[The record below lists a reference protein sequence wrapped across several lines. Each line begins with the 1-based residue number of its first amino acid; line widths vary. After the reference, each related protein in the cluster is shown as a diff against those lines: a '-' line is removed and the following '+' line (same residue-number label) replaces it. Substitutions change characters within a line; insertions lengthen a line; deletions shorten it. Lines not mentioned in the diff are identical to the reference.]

1 MKFLCLILIFTSTT
15 VFGENFYRT
24 NIYDVDYGLPGEE
37 ILVLLG
43 NGRVAKTNPEKI
55 DYLFILS
62 ESKRMKKELGITLNK
77 DRYIVSIEI
86 LPASTHSEFIPKE
99 RNDAFSTYI
108 PTTVSN
114 MSTAQKYHSK
124 GRHSPKESQCFNRA
138 IIWSYEWYKDHSLKS
153 MHMFIFFTRNY
164 IRTYNFEWWWHI
176 APYVH
181 VMHEGKVVERLMDIK
196 YTRGPVTVR
205 QWTDIFMRND
215 AQCRVVTKYSDYADY
230 PYTGDCYLMR
240 TSMYYYQPSE
250 LEMHESWGFT
260 KNNFKR
266 DQLTEAYRE
275 AFDLSF

>member
-15 VFGENFYRT
+15 VFGKNFYRT

-43 NGRVAKTNPEKI
+43 NGRVAKTNPDKT
-55 DYLFILS
+55 DYLYILS
-62 ESKRMKKELGITLNK
+62 ESKRLKKELGITLNK

-86 LPASTHSEFIPKE
+86 LSASTHSEFIPKE
-99 RNDAFSTYI
+99 RNAAISTYI
-108 PTTVSN
+108 PTTISN
-114 MSTAQKYHSK
+114 MSTAQKYHNK

-138 IIWSYEWYKDHSLKS
+138 LIWSYEWYKDHSLKS

-181 VMHEGKVVERLMDIK
+181 VMQEGKVVERLMDIK

-250 LEMHESWGFT
+250 LEMHEAWGFT

-266 DQLTEAYRE
+266 DQLKEAYRE
-275 AFDLSF
+275 AFDLGF